1 MEVVMATEQIAR
13 LEARLPASVYALLKR
28 AAELKGRSITD
39 FVVNA
44 AQDAAQRVIE
54 DDGIIRLSAE
64 DQVRFAQALLNPPAP
79 NAALKR
85 AISHYRKNVDVR

>member
-1 MEVVMATEQIAR
+1 MATEQVAR

-28 AAELKGRSITD
+28 AAEMKGRSLTD
-39 FVVNA
+39 FVVSA

-54 DDGIIRLSAE
+54 EEGIMRLSAE
-64 DQVRFAQALLNPPAP
+64 DQARFAEALINPPAP

-85 AISHYRKNVDVR
+85 AMRRYLEHVEVR

>member
-1 MEVVMATEQIAR
+1 MAVDQIAR

-39 FVVNA
+39 FVVGA

-54 DDGIIRLSAE
+54 EDGIIRLSAE
-64 DQVRFAQALLNPPAP
+64 DQARFAQALLNPPAP

-85 AISHYRKNVDVR
+85 AMRRHVKNVEVR